1 MNHLLLIHT
10 GGTIAM
16 SQSGTGHVE
25 PSDVN
30 PIDATL
36 PKATDIAHITTKHF
50 SNIPSRLR

>member
-16 SQSGTGHVE
+16 LQSGTGHVE

-30 PIDATL
+30 PIDATIKNTL
-36 PKATDIAHITTKHF
+36 
-50 SNIPSRLR
+50 LL